1 MDAGFLDGDG
11 PRTRGRSGAMKELR
25 VVWRDQKSDNED
37 ASNLEE
43 RGGTRQS
50 LIRVETR
57 TCDERK
63 RWLRRGQV
71 SKSPTHESEQQT
83 H

>member
-43 RGGTRQS
+43 WDSSESDSGGDTDVR
-50 LIRVETR
+50 R
-57 TCDERK
+57 T
-63 RWLRRGQV
+63 
-71 SKSPTHESEQQT
+71 
-83 H
+83 